1 MPTIAIIG
9 LLAGIALVSTIGILS
24 ARAAARAAGTP
35 RGRHRTL
42 DSAAP
47 SRPNVE
53 PARDQENLGMK
64 MAAEGDKRTQPSYSS
79 AGK

>member
-1 MPTIAIIG
+1 MLTTAIIG
-9 LLAGIALVSTIGILS
+9 LVAGILAVSIIGILS
-24 ARAAARAAGTP
+24 ARAARTKGTP

-42 DSAAP
+42 DSATP
-47 SRPNVE
+47 SRPNAG
-53 PARDQENLGMK
+53 PAGDQENLGMK